1 MNFHKT
7 IAALFG
13 IGYLPKGGG
22 SAAAAVYCL
31 LWILIPSRS
40 SVVEISLVILI
51 LILGVWSAT
60 QVEIIWGVDS
70 GKVVVDEVAGMMISL
85 LFIPVKIKYAV
96 LAFVLFRF
104 FDIVKPL
111 GIRSSEKLPSG
122 WGVMADDVLSGIY
135 TWVLLEIFIVTK
147 LL

>member
-7 IAALFG
+7 IATVFG

-40 SVVEISLVILI
+40 FVAEISLALLI
-51 LILGVWSAT
+51 LILGIWSAS
-60 QVEIIWGVDS
+60 QVEKIWDVDS
-70 GKVVVDEVAGMMISL
+70 SKVVVDEVAGMVISL
-85 LFIPVKIKYAV
+85 LFIPAKIKYV
-96 LAFVLFRF
+96 VIAFVLFRF

-111 GIRSSEKLPSG
+111 GIRRSEKLPSG

-135 TWVLLEIFIVTK
+135 TWALLKLFIVMK